1 MKQRTIF
8 PLLAVTALMSLAA
21 CSSDDE
27 LAQEPQQGEAVANF
41 TVEVPGDFANT
52 RTGYTNSK
60 LSGYKNSDNKATIY
74 LAMYR
79 TTTDADG
86 NKTVVGSP
94 LFKESKETTDGKA
107 SFTLKG
113 VKGVPVK
120 IVAFATVGDKKL
132 DEASWNWDYTSI
144 PIATSVRNSINKENE
159 DCFFGSAE
167 GKFGNTFS
175 FPKSMELS
183 RPSCKVRL
191 VATDWPLASQLELT
205 DVKFAIGEYGGG
217 MNWTFAKSFNALAGS
232 FENGSNRVQAQSYL
246 STPTLSYANE
256 DETTEKTVYIQ
267 YFPASDEEEKVS
279 LKFRA
284 QWSYNGSSNSKSFT
298 VKEVPLKRNRLVT
311 LKGDIFTSTSDFTV
325 TIEDGLDYPTTTP
338 TADSEGNY
346 TIGDEGSFA
355 GLMNVLNDNAT
366 SGITTT
372 IKLTDDLD
380 LSKVSENFPD
390 IQLKGASNITIDG
403 QGHTVK
409 GLKKALFAR
418 AYSNQTITVKN
429 ITFEDASLEG
439 KRAGTEE
446 DGLGI
451 ITRWTESNGGNI
463 VYTFDQ
469 VTVKNSA
476 FTGAMY
482 PGTLLGYVN
491 SATVNAS
498 NCTIEGCTG
507 DVVGGLLGF
516 FQGTKATFEGCS
528 IVNNSSLSGLCVY
541 RQNGGEVVVNSLT
554 QSGNNT
560 SKIVE
565 YKEGGTLTVDGTV
578 Q

>member
-8 PLLAVTALMSLAA
+8 PLLAMAALVGLAA

-94 LFKESKETTDGKA
+94 LFKESKEATDGKA
-107 SFTLKG
+107 AFTLKG

-167 GKFGNTFS
+167 GTFGTWGM
-175 FPKSMELS
+175 PESMELS

-191 VATDWPLASQLELT
+191 IATDWPLASQLELT
-205 DVKFAIGEYGGG
+205 DVKFGIGSDGSGSS
-217 MNWTFAKSFNALAGS
+217 WTYAKSFNALAGS
-232 FENGSNRVQAQSYL
+232 FEKGTARVQSRSYL

-256 DETTEKTVYIQ
+256 DETTAKTVYIQ
-267 YFPASDEEEKVS
+267 YFPASDEEEEVTLQFK
-279 LKFRA
+279 A

-325 TIEDGLDYPTTTP
+325 SIEDGLDYPTTTP

-346 TIGDEGSFA
+346 TIGDEGSFS
-355 GLMNVLNDNAT
+355 GLMDILNDDAA
-366 SGITTT
+366 SGVTTT

-380 LSKVSENFPD
+380 LSKVSGSFPD
-390 IQLKGASNITIDG
+390 IQLKGASDITIDG

-409 GLKKALFAR
+409 GLKKALFTRVYA
-418 AYSNQTITVKN
+418 NQTITVKN

-439 KRAGTEE
+439 KMAQTEE
-446 DGLGI
+446 GSAGI
-451 ITRWTESNGGNI
+451 IARWTESNGGNI

-469 VTVKNSA
+469 VTVKNSS
-476 FTGAMY
+476 FTGAY
-482 PGTLLGYVN
+482 WPGTLLGYVN
-491 SATVNAS
+491 TATVNAS

-507 DVVGGLLGF
+507 DRLGGFLGYF
-516 FQGTKATFEGCS
+516 EGAKATFEGCT
-528 IVNNSSLSGLCVY
+528 VNNSSLSGLCVY
-541 RQNGGEVVVNSLT
+541 RQNGGEVVVNNLT
-554 QSGNNT
+554 QSGNNV
-560 SKIVE
+560 SKIVG